1 MKKKIILI
9 ALLSFILFNITGC
22 FENNNLEGANI
33 KTSTY
38 PVEYLITRLYGENT
52 TITSIYP
59 NGTSVSTYDLTEK
72 QIKTFAKDTDL
83 FVYNGLTKEKEIAK
97 KILNENKK
105 MQIIDV
111 SYGIKYHYGV
121 EELWLNPNNY
131 LMLANTVKSDL
142 IELSANKYAAEDI
155 EKNYETLEED
165 LSILD
170 TELRNIAENSEK
182 TKSNVIVVAN
192 DSFGFLS
199 EYGFEVINI
208 SNENNITSSI
218 KNKLKNKEY
227 NHILVKDGEEVKD
240 AIRDLVDNYDATLV
254 KVDTMETL
262 SDNQRKNNDN
272 YLSIMNDFITNI
284 GNITLK

>member
-9 ALLSFILFNITGC
+9 VLLSFILFNITGC

-38 PVEYLITRLYGENT
+38 PVEYLITRLYGETT

-131 LMLANTVKSDL
+131 LMLANTVKTDL

-218 KNKLKNKEY
+218 KNKFKNKEY
-227 NHILVKDGEEVKD
+227 THILVKDDEEVKD

-262 SDNQRKNNDN
+262 TDDQRKNNDN

>member
-218 KNKLKNKEY
+218 KNKFKNKEY

-262 SDNQRKNNDN
+262 SDDQRKNNDN

>member
-218 KNKLKNKEY
+218 KNKFKNKEY
-227 NHILVKDGEEVKD
+227 NHILVKDSEEVKD

>member
-121 EELWLNPNNY
+121 EELWLNPNNF
-131 LMLANTVKSDL
+131 LMLANTVKTDL

-192 DSFGFLS
+192 DSFGFLN

-218 KNKLKNKEY
+218 KNKFKNKEY

>member
-218 KNKLKNKEY
+218 KNKFKNKEY